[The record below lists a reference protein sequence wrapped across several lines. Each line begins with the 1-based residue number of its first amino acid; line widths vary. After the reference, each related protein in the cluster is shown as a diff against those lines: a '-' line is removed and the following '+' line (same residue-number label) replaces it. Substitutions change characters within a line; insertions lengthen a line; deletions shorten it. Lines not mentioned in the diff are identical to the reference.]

1 MLEGLYSAA
10 AGMAAQQQRMDAV
23 SNDVA
28 NVNTAGYKRTR
39 LSFRDLAYAE
49 QPNAPGV
56 RAGAGSAVTEVGR
69 SDRAGSIEVTDQPLD
84 LAIQGEGYL
93 PIRRLDGTLGLT
105 RSGSLRIDGD
115 RRLATVAGDLVEP
128 PITLPQDV
136 APSEVSVAPD
146 GTVNV
151 QGRAVGRIVLRDVP
165 APQGLLPTGGGVF
178 LATQASGPVRNAQG
192 ATFQQGALEHS
203 NVDMGEAMVE
213 LLEAQR
219 GFSMASKVIQTQ
231 DQLMEIANG
240 VKR

>member
-28 NVNTAGYKRTR
+28 NVSTAGYKRTR

-56 RAGAGSAVTEVGR
+56 RAGAGSAVTEMSR
-69 SDRAGSIEVTDQPLD
+69 SERAGAIQVTDQPLD
-84 LAIQGEGYL
+84 LAIKGEGYL
-93 PIRRLDGTLGLT
+93 PVRRLDGSLGLT
-105 RSGSLRIDGD
+105 RQGALRIDGD
-115 RRLATVAGDLVEP
+115 RRLTTANGDLVEP
-128 PITLPQDV
+128 PMTLPQGVSPDQ
-136 APSEVSVAPD
+136 VSVAPD
-146 GTVNV
+146 GTVV
-151 QGRAVGRIVLRDVP
+151 AQGRTVGRIVLRDVP

-178 LATQASGPVRNAQG
+178 LATQASGAVRNAAG
-192 ATFQQGALEHS
+192 STFQQGALEQS